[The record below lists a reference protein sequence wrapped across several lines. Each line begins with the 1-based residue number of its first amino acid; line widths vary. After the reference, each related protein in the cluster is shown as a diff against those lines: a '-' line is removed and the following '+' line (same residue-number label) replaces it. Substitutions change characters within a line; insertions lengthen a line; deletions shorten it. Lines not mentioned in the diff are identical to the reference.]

1 MPEPIMIRS
10 SSMIGIV
17 HVVVIDWS
25 QAHQEDGTADE
36 RPRPLDSAENLL
48 GTQ

>member
-1 MPEPIMIRS
+1 MIRS

-25 QAHQEDGTADE
+25 QTYQEDGTADE
-36 RPRPLDSAENLL
+36 RPRPLDSAKNLL